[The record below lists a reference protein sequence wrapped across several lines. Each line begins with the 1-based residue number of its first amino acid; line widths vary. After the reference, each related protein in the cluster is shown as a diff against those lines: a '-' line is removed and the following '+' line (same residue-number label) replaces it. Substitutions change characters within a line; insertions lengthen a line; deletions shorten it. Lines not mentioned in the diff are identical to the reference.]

1 MLVLVSPTKT
11 QKEFKGESQS
21 DSLFTVKSNQ
31 VLKILK
37 SYSIKDLQKNMKLSD
52 KLSESVYEAIQNHT
66 KENIAIKTYKGS
78 SFNAMEIDS
87 WNEEDHA
94 YAQDH
99 LGVLSALYGIVRP
112 FDTIGLYRLD
122 FLNTFKLDLY
132 DHWQDTVTD
141 YLNSK
146 RMPILNL
153 ASQEYTK
160 MINEKLLEV
169 PFVKMDFKESSDKG
183 FVSKST
189 YAKIARGH
197 ATQLIIK
204 NRIQSIDEIKLLEF
218 DNYSYN
224 ESLSDDSN
232 IIFTR

>member
-52 KLSESVYEAIQNHT
+52 KLSESVYHGIQNHT
-66 KENIAIKTYKGS
+66 KENIAINTYRGS
-78 SFNAMEIDS
+78 SFNAMETTTWSDD
-87 WNEEDHA
+87 DHR

-99 LGVLSALYGIVRP
+99 LGILSALYGIVRP

-122 FLNTFKLDLY
+122 FLMKFKLDLY
-132 DHWQDTVTD
+132 DHWQATITD
-141 YLNSK
+141 YLNTK
-146 RMPILNL
+146 GMPILNL
-153 ASQEYTK
+153 ASQEYTR

-169 PFVKMDFKESSDKG
+169 PLVKMDFKESSDKG

-204 NRIQSIDEIKLLEF
+204 NRIQSIEAIKSLEF

-224 ESLSDDSN
+224 ESLSDDSTL
-232 IIFTR
+232 IFTR